1 MHVTAIVLAAGKGL
15 RSKSKLPKPLIKINS
30 KPIII
35 CCLEILSL
43 HPYIKDIILVVNS
56 GNSKDIIKRL
66 KRYRIKK
73 IKRVVLGGKRRQDSV
88 ANGLSAIDTRTDII
102 LIHDGVRPFIDKE
115 TISRVIKEA
124 KKSGAAIVGVPIKA
138 TIKEVTSHPAS
149 PAGRQ
154 SPVTSRYIIKRT
166 LPREKLWEAQ
176 TPQVFRKDLI
186 LRAYAKFKDTDV
198 TDDASLV
205 EKLGI
210 KVAVILGSYNNI
222 KITTPE
228 DLILAEAIAKASDL
242 ICHTK

>member
-1 MHVTAIVLAAGKGL
+1 MYVTAIVLAAGKGV

-35 CCLEILSL
+35 CCLEILSE

-56 GNSKDIIKRL
+56 GNSRDIIKIL

-73 IKRVVLGGKRRQDSV
+73 IKKVVLGGKRRQDSV
-88 ANGLSAIDTRTDII
+88 GNGLSAIDTRTDLV

-124 KKSGAAIVGVPIKA
+124 KKSGAAIVGVPVKA
-138 TIKEVTSHPAS
+138 TIKKVSCA
-149 PAGRQ
+149 AGYPVKRQ
-154 SPVTSRYIIKRT
+154 FMVEGT
-166 LPREKLWEAQ
+166 LNRNNLWEVQ

-186 LRAYAKFKDTDV
+186 LRAYGKFKDTDV

-205 EKLGI
+205 EKLGV
-210 KVAVILGSYNNI
+210 KVAVIPGSYNNI

-228 DLILAEAIAKASDL
+228 DLILAEAIAKAPDL

>member
-1 MHVTAIVLAAGKGL
+1 MYVTAIVLAAGKGL

-35 CCLEILSL
+35 CCLEILSR

-56 GNSKDIIKRL
+56 GNSKEIIKRL

-88 ANGLSAIDTRTDII
+88 GNGLSAIDTRTDLV
-102 LIHDGVRPFIDKE
+102 LIHDSVRPFIDKE

-124 KKSGAAIVGVPIKA
+124 KKSGAAIVGVPVKA
-138 TIKEVTSHPAS
+138 TIKE
-149 PAGRQ
+149 
-154 SPVTSRYIIKRT
+154 VTSRYIIKRT

-186 LRAYAKFKDTDV
+186 LRAYGKFKDTDV
-198 TDDASLV
+198 TDDASLA

-210 KVAVILGSYNNI
+210 KVAVIPGSYNNI

-228 DLILAEAIAKASDL
+228 DLILAEAIAKVSVPTGRL
-242 ICHTK
+242 R

>member
-1 MHVTAIVLAAGKGL
+1 MYVTAIVLAAGKGL

-30 KPIII
+30 KPVII

-56 GNSKDIIKRL
+56 GNSKEIIKKL
-66 KRYRIKK
+66 ECYRIKK
-73 IKRVVLGGKRRQDSV
+73 IKRVVLGGARRQDSV
-88 ANGLSAIDTRTDII
+88 GNGLSAIDTRTDLV
-102 LIHDGVRPFIDKE
+102 LIHDSVRPFIDKE

-124 KKSGAAIVGVPIKA
+124 EKSGAAIVGVPVKA
-138 TIKEVTSHPAS
+138 TIKE
-149 PAGRQ
+149 
-154 SPVTSRYIIKRT
+154 VTSRYIIKRT

-186 LRAYAKFKDTDV
+186 LRAYGKFKDTDV

-205 EKLGI
+205 EKLGL
-210 KVAVILGSYNNI
+210 KVAVIPGSYNNI

-228 DLILAEAIAKASDL
+228 DLILAEAIAKAPDL